1 MVRCRSKVRVRV
13 KIIGVRFGSFLVRF
27 VLSLGVMLIV

>member
-13 KIIGVRFGSFLVRF
+13 KIIGVRFGSFVRF